1 MSSSAFYSQNFEDV
15 LLARCFSQVKH
26 GFYIDVGAQDEEVCS
41 VTRYF
46 YEKGWSGI
54 NIEPVTEFAD
64 SFKLR
69 DRDLTICCAV
79 GSEEEIIPMSVS
91 LDSGLSSFNTENAA
105 HIKELGF
112 QLETRKIQVRRL
124 DSILEDLGIAQKI
137 FEFLKID
144 VEGYEFNVIKGFNLN
159 QYRPKIILCEVT
171 KPNTS
176 TKTEEFVPLCR
187 TIESYGYHRL
197 HFDGLNQW
205 WCLSDLKDEFAKH
218 FELPPGALDSGLIT
232 PYGGTS
238 TRKKILDLAEKLDE
252 SNQKLEEATLKLD
265 AIYRSRS
272 WKITRILRNFRS
284 VLNF

>member
-1 MSSSAFYSQNFEDV
+1 VSNSAFYSQNFEDV
-15 LLARCFSQVKH
+15 LLARCFSQVEH
-26 GFYIDVGAQDEEVCS
+26 GFYIDVGAQDPEIDS

-46 YEKGWSGI
+46 YDKGWSGI
-54 NIEPVTEFAD
+54 NIEPVTEFAEA
-64 SFKLR
+64 FKSR
-69 DRDLTICCAV
+69 KRDLTICCAA
-79 GSEEEIIPMSVS
+79 GSEEEIIPMSIT
-91 LDSGLSSFNTENAA
+91 LENGLSTFNPENAA
-105 HIKELGF
+105 NIKELGF
-112 QLETRKIQVRRL
+112 QIEKRNIQIRSL
-124 DSILEDLGIAQKI
+124 DSILEDFGIARTA

-144 VEGYEFNVIKGFNLN
+144 VEGYELNVIKGFDLN
-159 QYRPKIILCEVT
+159 RYRPKIILCEVT

-176 TKTEEFVPLCR
+176 TKTKEFVPLCR
-187 TIESYGYHRL
+187 AIESYGYHRL

-238 TRKKILDLAEKLDE
+238 ARKKILDLAKKLDE

-272 WKITRILRNFRS
+272 WKITRVLRHFTSVFNF
-284 VLNF
+284 

>member
-1 MSSSAFYSQNFEDV
+1 VSNSTFYSQNFEDV
-15 LLARCFSQVKH
+15 LLARCFSQVEH

-54 NIEPVTEFAD
+54 NIEPVKEFAD

-69 DRDLTICCAV
+69 ERDSTICCAV

-91 LDSGLSSFNTENAA
+91 IDTGLSSFNTDNAA
-105 HIKELGF
+105 RIEELGF
-112 QLETRKIQVRRL
+112 QLETRKIQVRKL
-124 DSILEDLGIAQKI
+124 DSILEDLGIAQKL

-144 VEGYEFNVIKGFNLN
+144 VEGYELNVIKGFDLN
-159 QYRPKIILCEVT
+159 RYRPKIILCEVT

-176 TKTEEFVPLCR
+176 TKTKEFVPLCR
-187 TIESYGYHRL
+187 AIESYGYHRL

-205 WCLSDLKDEFAKH
+205 WCLSDLKNEFAKH
-218 FELPPGALDSGLIT
+218 FALPPGALDSGLIT

-238 TRKKILDLAEKLDE
+238 ARKKILDLAEKLDE

-265 AIYRSRS
+265 AIYRSG
-272 WKITRILRNFRS
+272 I
-284 VLNF
+284 